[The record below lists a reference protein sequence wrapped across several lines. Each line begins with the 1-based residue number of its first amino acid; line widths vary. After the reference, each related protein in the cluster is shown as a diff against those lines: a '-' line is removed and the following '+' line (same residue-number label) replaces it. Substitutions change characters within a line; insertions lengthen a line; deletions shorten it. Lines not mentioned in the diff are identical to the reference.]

1 MSQIAQLS
9 ETEIEAR
16 FHIVGQRP
24 VAFTLDG
31 FAREKTGFS
40 VQFDHGGEMFLTTL
54 LAVLPEKRMLIFDCS
69 GSPEINR
76 RFLQSE
82 RSIFVAQ
89 PGGIHV
95 QFVGGQAREVLYG
108 GSRAF
113 AIALPD
119 RMVRLQRREFFRIDT
134 PRVKPLQFYGRLP
147 GGGLLALAAH
157 DISVAGIGLG
167 AAVLSDDLVSGLVLS
182 TCHFSLPE
190 DKHDLLFSATVR
202 HITEQDARGG
212 FRQWRL
218 GLQFNDLPRPAE
230 ARVQRYITHLE
241 RERHELS

>member
-9 ETEIEAR
+9 EAEIEAR
-16 FHIVGQRP
+16 FHVAGKRP
-24 VAFTLDG
+24 VAFMLDG
-31 FAREKTGFS
+31 FVRDKTGFS
-40 VQFDHGGEMFLTTL
+40 VQFRAGEEMFLTTL
-54 LAVLPEKRMLIFDCS
+54 LAVQPDKQMLIFDCS
-69 GSPEINR
+69 GSPESNR

-82 RSIFVAQ
+82 RNIFVAR

-95 QFVGGQAREVLYG
+95 QFVGGRPWEVLYG
-108 GSRAF
+108 GSQAF

-119 RMVRLQRREFFRIDT
+119 HLVRWQRREFFRIDT

-147 GGGLLALAAH
+147 GGGLLTLAVH
-157 DISVAGIGLG
+157 DISVSGIGLG
-167 AAVLSDDLVSGLVLS
+167 AALLADDLVTGSVLPA
-182 TCHFSLPE
+182 CHFSLPE
-190 DKHDLLFSATVR
+190 DAHDLLFSATVR
-202 HITEQDARGG
+202 HITEQDSRGG